1 MDQEKKNFQSQRGE
15 LNKADDAFRVVIF
28 CDVITTI
35 NVTPNRTDG
44 KFRTASGALWGRR
57 RLARRP
63 ARRPAAR
70 VGSRRR
76 WQSRFVR
83 CSRSANQCRAAS

>member
-1 MDQEKKNFQSQRGE
+1 MDQEKKNFQSQRGA
-15 LNKADDAFRVVIF
+15 LNKADETFRGRLIFYDAV
-28 CDVITTI
+28 TTI
-35 NVTPNRTDG
+35 NIAPPRTFGKLPNG
-44 KFRTASGALWGRR
+44 QSGALWW
-57 RLARRP
+57 RLRLM
-63 ARRPAAR
+63 RRPAAR